1 VASAEHAQAACVSE
15 LREGCVSVSCK
26 EGCSGMSNV
35 EIRHD
40 GTETTVENPEFIDVL
55 LNVNEVSVDGR
66 VFTDVEKVS
75 YHD

>member
-1 VASAEHAQAACVSE
+1 
-15 LREGCVSVSCK
+15 
-26 EGCSGMSNV
+26 MSKV
-35 EIRHD
+35 EVRHS
-40 GTETTVENPEFIDVL
+40 GTETTIHNPEFVDVL